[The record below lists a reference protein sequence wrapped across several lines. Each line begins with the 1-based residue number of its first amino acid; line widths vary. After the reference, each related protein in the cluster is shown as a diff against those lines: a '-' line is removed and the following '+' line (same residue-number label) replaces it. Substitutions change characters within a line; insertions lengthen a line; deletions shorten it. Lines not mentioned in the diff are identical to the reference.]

1 MFKKDLKIDFEIN
14 LEMIEFVQEELI
26 KYDNAKPKLD
36 ELKFIQSIADKYNLT
51 FKQSIKLI
59 QYVRKQNRR

>member
-1 MFKKDLKIDFEIN
+1 MKIDF
-14 LEMIEFVQEELI
+14 EMIEFVKEELVR
-26 KYDNAKPKLD
+26 YHNAKPKLD